1 MDGPEAGAAR
11 DRRLAWTV
19 GIAVAVA
26 VAVGVGLVVV
36 LSSGGEHRRIP
47 GAKPAPGAQQPAKPA
62 PGAQQAAKPAP
73 GAQQFGVSVNRLFN
87 DGTYTPAQ
95 IDAQLAAVHATG
107 ATIARTDALW
117 EASEPNAPAGGVHH
131 YDWTFDDT
139 IAAALARSGLR
150 WLPIIDYTAP
160 WAESVPGTDHSPP
173 RSAADFA
180 AYAAAFA
187 ARYGSGGSFWIAH
200 PDLTQEPIETFEI
213 WNEPDSPHFW
223 IPTPDPVRYAGLY
236 RSARDAILAVDPAA
250 RVIVGGLSN
259 PGAFLPA
266 LLAAAPELRG
276 HIDGVAIHPYAPGPG
291 RVISTVARART
302 TLTSLGL
309 ASVPLY
315 VTEFGW
321 PTLPPHSQDW
331 APERLRPGYIER
343 TIAALGHVNCSLA
356 MTILYT
362 WVTPEHDPA
371 DREDWFGISSPAG
384 GDTPDVQALT
394 AGLRLARSSGPQVQ
408 ACKGEG
414 AG

>member
-1 MDGPEAGAAR
+1 M
-11 DRRLAWTV
+11 
-19 GIAVAVA
+19 AVA
-26 VAVGVGLVVV
+26 VAVGVALAVV
-36 LSSGGEHRRIP
+36 LSSGGEHRPISGGEHRPIP
-47 GAKPAPGAQQPAKPA
+47 AAEPAS
-62 PGAQQAAKPAP
+62 

-107 ATIARTDALW
+107 ATIARSDALW
-117 EASEPNAPAGGVHH
+117 EASEPTAPAGGVHH

-139 IAAALARSGLR
+139 IAAGLARHGLR

-187 ARYGSGGSFWIAH
+187 ARYRSGGSFWIAH
-200 PDLTQEPIETFEI
+200 PDLTREPIDTFEI

-223 IPTPDPVRYAGLY
+223 FPTPDAARYAGLY
-236 RSARDAILAVDPAA
+236 RSARDAIRAVDPAA

-266 LLAAAPELRG
+266 LLAAEPDLRG

-302 TLTSLGL
+302 TLTALGL

-343 TIAALGHVNCSLA
+343 TIATLGHVNCGLA

-371 DREDWFGISSPAG
+371 DREAWFGISSPAT

-394 AGLRLARSSGPQVQ
+394 AGLRVARATGPQLQ
-408 ACKGEG
+408 ACSG
-414 AG
+414 